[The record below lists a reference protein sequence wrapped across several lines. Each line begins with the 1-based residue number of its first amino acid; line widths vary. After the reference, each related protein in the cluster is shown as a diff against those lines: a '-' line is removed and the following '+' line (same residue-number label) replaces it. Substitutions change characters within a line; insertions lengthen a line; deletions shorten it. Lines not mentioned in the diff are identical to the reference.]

1 MSKRETKNSAP
12 VFFTICSKNLLGY
25 AKTFVQSV
33 KDHHPD
39 SEAYVFLADRLLGPE
54 EGLSE
59 LNIVTLEEHGGSVY
73 RDMMFKYNITE
84 FNTSIKPFCFLYLFE
99 KFKRGTGVVYMD
111 PDTWVQSRLIE
122 VEDLFNSGSDCVL
135 TPHMTEPMGYSDLSD
150 RSLLRYGAY
159 NFGFVGIKN
168 SADNEEIVCWWADE
182 LKEHCVIDYPNGLF
196 VDQKYGDLFP
206 SFFKQ
211 SGILRHPG
219 YNIAYWN
226 LFSRTLVR
234 ESDDSVLVN
243 GEPLRFLHFS
253 GANMSKDS
261 PVVSRHCQY
270 LTRKNKQVYGELLDN
285 WTQTVE
291 SNMHETHLE
300 QGYSFFWN
308 SAEKDNEHTPQSIAE
323 QGDIAP
329 LERSHWMYMAQFK
342 SVEQY
347 EDWIAQELSFLTRV
361 DTAIQQFYK
370 DEDKFLFCN
379 CCFRWRASSD
389 WDMNKKCQCGGTEEV
404 RLLNAFLYQELKLS
418 CSAHI
423 YASELDANILR
434 AVSNPFHDAI
444 KSCRNLFLEKQSYQ
458 QKIYGLSLQGL
469 EQVEKFETSIPDKAF
484 VNQIIPVDM
493 LNDSYQRDIL
503 NVSINSI
510 NKMKGVRASLFVG
523 MSGNH
528 FMDSSRVGIVYLEN
542 TLIGCATDLKL
553 DGENLNADLAKSQ
566 FIVDAA

>member
-12 VFFTICSKNLLGY
+12 VFFTICSKNLLAY

-33 KDHHPD
+33 KEHHPD

-111 PDTWVQSRLIE
+111 PDTWVQSRLEEI
-122 VEDLFNSGSDCVL
+122 EDLFVSGADCVL

-168 SADNEEIVCWWADE
+168 SVENEEIVCWWADE

-206 SFFKQ
+206 SFFKH

-234 ESDDSVLVN
+234 EPDESVIVN

-270 LTRKNKQVYGELLDN
+270 LTRKNKKVYGELLDD

-308 SAEKDNEHTPQSIAE
+308 SADKDNEHTPQSVVE

-329 LERSHWMYMAQFK
+329 LERSHWMYMAQFQ
-342 SVEQY
+342 SVEHY
-347 EDWIAQELSFLTRV
+347 EKWITQEQSFLGDV
-361 DTAIQQFYK
+361 DNAIQQFYK
-370 DEDKFLFCN
+370 DEEKYLFCN
-379 CCFRWRASSD
+379 CCFRWRASND
-389 WDMNKKCQCGGTEEV
+389 WTIEKKCQCGGTEEV
-404 RLLNAFLYQELKLS
+404 RLLNAFLYQELKLP
-418 CSAHI
+418 CSASI
-423 YASELDANILR
+423 YANELDANILR
-434 AVSNPFHDAI
+434 AVSNPFHDSI
-444 KSCRNLFLEKQSYQ
+444 KSCSNLFLEEQSSQ
-458 QKIYGLSLQGL
+458 QKIFGLSLQGL
-469 EQVEKFETSIPDKAF
+469 EQVEKFETSIPDPKF

-493 LNDSYQRDIL
+493 LDDDFQREIL
-503 NVSINSI
+503 NTSISSI
-510 NKMKGVRASLFVG
+510 NKMEGVRASLFVG

-528 FMDSSRVGIVYLEN
+528 FMNSHKVGVVYLEN
-542 TLIGCATDLKL
+542 TLIHSGSDMLFTNETSSYGLEKP
-553 DGENLNADLAKSQ
+553 Q
-566 FIVDAA
+566 YTIDAA